1 MITRQLIGDLRCTLA
16 LCEGLLSWK
25 VSDDL
30 KIWGTYKPSSIPW
43 VIVETI
49 VSIKAAF
56 HEDNQSWLK
65 KSATKVGY

>member
-1 MITRQLIGDLRCTLA
+1 MITRQLIGDLAA
-16 LCEGLLSWK
+16 LWIYVRGLLSWK

-56 HEDNQSWLK
+56 DEDNQSWLK